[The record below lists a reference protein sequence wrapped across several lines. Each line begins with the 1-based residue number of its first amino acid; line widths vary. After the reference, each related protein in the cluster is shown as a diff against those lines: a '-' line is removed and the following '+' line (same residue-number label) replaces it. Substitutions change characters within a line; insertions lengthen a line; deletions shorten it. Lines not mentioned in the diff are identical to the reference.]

1 MNYQLELKQIVD
13 FPRCRIYREFIQTL
27 MKDRSIRTNG
37 GSCLF
42 YFLILCSYA
51 NYSSSYRNIE
61 HLTYKVVPGEWICSL
76 KELQIH
82 FRQKFQHQVISI
94 LDIIEEIRKNCDGEL
109 CIQNLGQPD
118 VVVYYK
124 AFDPSDRIKQ
134 KFKFIFLCLIAFF
147 GAGFSIISYN
157 SDVNLVGQLDLLQ
170 NVFTGG
176 SESGAMIGGVA
187 YSLGLFIGII
197 VFFNHG
203 ANKKFTD
210 DPTPLQVQMRQYEQ
224 EINQTVITDS
234 VRKKDVR
241 DAD

>member
-1 MNYQLELKQIVD
+1 MIRDVSKVVSDNLELKNKIEK
-13 FPRCRIYREFIQTL
+13 IEL
-27 MKDRSIRTNG
+27 MNFST
-37 GSCLF
+37 
-42 YFLILCSYA
+42 
-51 NYSSSYRNIE
+51 SS
-61 HLTYKVVPGEWICSL
+61 KG
-76 KELQIH
+76 Q
-82 FRQKFQHQVISI
+82 QVISM

>member
-1 MNYQLELKQIVD
+1 MLLSGGIDSPVSSYMIAKRGVKLEMVHFFSPPYTSDEAKEKVLSLAKLLVPWCGRLTVQIVP
-13 FPRCRIYREFIQTL
+13 FTEIQ
-27 MKDRSIRTNG
+27 
-37 GSCLF
+37 
-42 YFLILCSYA
+42 
-51 NYSSSYRNIE
+51 
-61 HLTYKVVPGEWICSL
+61 
-76 KELQIH
+76 
-82 FRQKFQHQVISI
+82 
-94 LDIIEEIRKNCDGEL
+94 EEIRRNCDGEL

>member
-1 MNYQLELKQIVD
+1 MAEMVYLQLAESVLAEKRKV
-13 FPRCRIYREFIQTL
+13 L
-27 MKDRSIRTNG
+27 IRDV
-37 GSCLF
+37 S
-42 YFLILCSYA
+42 
-51 NYSSSYRNIE
+51 
-61 HLTYKVVPGEWICSL
+61 KVVSDNLDL
-76 KELQIH
+76 KNKIEKIELMNFSTSSKEQ
-82 FRQKFQHQVISI
+82 QVISI

-197 VFFNHG
+197 VFFNHIG
-203 ANKKFTD
+203 GRRITK
-210 DPTPLQVQMRQYEQ
+210 DPTPIEVEMRIYE
-224 EINQTVITDS
+224 TDVNTALIETS
-234 VRKKDVR
+234 DRQGDTIDV
-241 DAD
+241 

>member
-1 MNYQLELKQIVD
+1 MN
-13 FPRCRIYREFIQTL
+13 FST
-27 MKDRSIRTNG
+27 
-37 GSCLF
+37 
-42 YFLILCSYA
+42 
-51 NYSSSYRNIE
+51 SS
-61 HLTYKVVPGEWICSL
+61 
-76 KELQIH
+76 KEQ
-82 FRQKFQHQVISI
+82 QVISI

-197 VFFNHG
+197 VFFNHIG
-203 ANKKFTD
+203 GRRITK
-210 DPTPLQVQMRQYEQ
+210 DPTPIEVEMRIYE
-224 EINQTVITDS
+224 TDVNTALIETS
-234 VRKKDVR
+234 DRQGDTIDV
-241 DAD
+241 

>member
-1 MNYQLELKQIVD
+1 MAEMVYLQLAESVLAEKRKV
-13 FPRCRIYREFIQTL
+13 L
-27 MKDRSIRTNG
+27 IRDV
-37 GSCLF
+37 S
-42 YFLILCSYA
+42 
-51 NYSSSYRNIE
+51 
-61 HLTYKVVPGEWICSL
+61 KVVSDNLDL
-76 KELQIH
+76 KNKIEKIELMNFSTSSKEQ
-82 FRQKFQHQVISI
+82 QVISI
-94 LDIIEEIRKNCDGEL
+94 LDIIEEIKKNCDGEL

-134 KFKFIFLCLIAFF
+134 KFKFIFLCLSAFF

>member
-1 MNYQLELKQIVD
+1 MVYLQLAESVLAEKRKV
-13 FPRCRIYREFIQTL
+13 L
-27 MKDRSIRTNG
+27 IRDV
-37 GSCLF
+37 S
-42 YFLILCSYA
+42 
-51 NYSSSYRNIE
+51 
-61 HLTYKVVPGEWICSL
+61 KVVSDNLDL
-76 KELQIH
+76 KNKIEKIELMNFSTSSKEQ
-82 FRQKFQHQVISI
+82 QVISI

-197 VFFNHG
+197 VFFNHIG
-203 ANKKFTD
+203 GRRITK
-210 DPTPLQVQMRQYEQ
+210 DPTPIEVEMRIYE
-224 EINQTVITDS
+224 TDVNTALIETS
-234 VRKKDVR
+234 DRQGDTIDV
-241 DAD
+241 